1 MQFFNFCNTML
12 MKEIRTTENVAQG
25 RELGEGGGGG
35 GGGGGSIRSYTDFIC
50 KIGFKLWALRLFN

>member
-1 MQFFNFCNTML
+1 ML
-12 MKEIRTTENVAQG
+12 HKDVSWGA
-25 RELGEGGGGG
+25 